1 MKLTFENGADHVAA
15 RVTGALTAEN
25 SDGLVSQ
32 LRAHF
37 HQHKPKRYV
46 VDLSAVS
53 QLDSAGI
60 GALVSCL
67 HHVRSAGAHMQLA
80 GVSGRVLMT
89 LQIAR
94 ADRLFD
100 LLPA

>member
-1 MKLTFENGADHVAA
+1 MKLSFENGAAPVVV
-15 RVTGALTAEN
+15 RVTGSLTAEN

-37 HQHKPKRYV
+37 HQHKPSGYV
-46 VDLSAVS
+46 LNLSAVG

-67 HHVRSAGAHMQLA
+67 HHVRAAGSHLQLA

-89 LQIAR
+89 LQVAR